1 MAKNGYF
8 RLIIEDGN
16 VWLEGYAPK
25 EDGKEFDTDDVI
37 KYLDS
42 ISFSGYDL
50 QSLDTYIKGQDFTQ
64 RYLLSSQEILPES
77 EKCIVTILPNG
88 ERAFAR
94 FYPPSTGGKELT
106 EKDIVSEL
114 QHAGIK
120 HGIKKKAIQHFLA
133 HREYCRD
140 YIMAE
145 ATPPVQGRSAS
156 VEYFFDLN
164 TTAKPKLNEDGSVDF
179 HQLGNIKTVNVGDKL
194 ATLTPADRGR
204 AGISVIGK
212 PLPPVKVNNRYLKYG
227 RNIRISADRCNIYS
241 KVSGHVTLVDDMVMV
256 SDVYE
261 VPANV
266 DSSTGDIDYKGTVQ
280 VTGNVNTGYTIKAE
294 GDIIVN
300 GVVEG
305 ATLISGGNIV
315 LKRGMSGMERGSLKA
330 VGNITAK
337 YLESCK
343 VECGGGLKADAVLHS
358 DVTCKEKVE
367 VLGRKGLINGGSVTT
382 YADIHATALGSTM
395 GSATRIEVLSDRE
408 QLKRLNEVKEKIEE
422 IEASLAKIDK
432 LASAVRKQ
440 MLSQQEL
447 LPEQLDYIKKATV
460 SKPLLVKELK
470 SMRHE
475 REAILAMVE
484 KNRNSCIRVED
495 IVYPGVTIIVKDA
508 MKIQNE
514 KTQHCRFVRDGADIR
529 IKGL

>member
-8 RLIIEDGN
+8 QLIIEDGN
-16 VWLEGYAPK
+16 VWLQVHLPED
-25 EDGKEFDTDDVI
+25 DGKMFDTNEVV

-42 ISFSGYDL
+42 ISFTEYDL
-50 QSLDTYIKGQDFTQ
+50 QSLDTYLKGMDFSQ
-64 RYLLSSQEILPES
+64 RYLLSGHEIIPES
-77 EKCIVTILPNG
+77 EKCIVTILPDG

-94 FYPPSTGGKELT
+94 FYPATTGGRELT
-106 EKDIVSEL
+106 EEDIVSEFK
-114 QHAGIK
+114 HAGIR
-120 HGIKKKAIQHFLA
+120 HGIKKKAIRHFLE
-133 HREYCRD
+133 HKEYCRD
-140 YIMAE
+140 YIVAE
-145 ATPPVQGRSAS
+145 ATLPVQGKSAS
-156 VEYFFDLN
+156 IEYFFDLN

-179 HQLGNIKTVNVGDKL
+179 HQLGNIKTVNEGDKL

-204 AGISVIGK
+204 TGISVLGK
-212 PLPPVKVNNRYLKYG
+212 PLLPKKVNNRYLKYG
-227 RNIRISADRCNIYS
+227 RNIRISADRCSIYS

-266 DSSTGDIDYKGTVQ
+266 DSSTGDIDYKGTVH

-315 LKRGMSGMERGSLKA
+315 LKRGMQGMERGNLKA
-330 VGNITAK
+330 AGNITAK
-337 YLESCK
+337 FLENCK
-343 VECGGGLKADAVLHS
+343 VECEGGLKADAVLHS
-358 DVTCKEKVE
+358 EVVCKEKVE
-367 VLGRKGLINGGSVTT
+367 VLGKKGLINGGSVTT
-382 YADIHATALGSTM
+382 YADIRATSLGSTM
-395 GSATRIEVLSDRE
+395 GSATKIEVLSDKE
-408 QLKRLNEVKEKIEE
+408 QLKRLGEVKEKIEE
-422 IEASLAKIDK
+422 IEGSLVKIDK
-432 LASAVRKQ
+432 LASAVRQQ
-440 MLSQQEL
+440 MLTQQEL
-447 LPEQLDYIKKATV
+447 LPEQLDAIKKATV

-470 SMRHE
+470 TMRHE
-475 REAILAMVE
+475 REAILAMIE

-495 IVYPGVTIIVKDA
+495 VVYPGVKIMVKDV

-514 KTQHCRFVRDGADIR
+514 KTSHCRFVRDGADIR